1 MTDKTKPSPDK
12 PSPDKSSPDKSSP
25 EWESAAVVRRLHQT
39 TAPGRPSAVQVF
51 LHDEV
56 PASDLSEKAKEI
68 VTSTS
73 ASLNIPADAI
83 KLGKVYRLAKS
94 FSVSSDVPAVFDALA
109 KRGEVKS
116 ILESEQSDILPKPL
130 NVKDVP

>member
-1 MTDKTKPSPDK
+1 
-12 PSPDKSSPDKSSP
+12 
-25 EWESAAVVRRLHQT
+25 
-39 TAPGRPSAVQVF
+39 
-51 LHDEV
+51 
-56 PASDLSEKAKEI
+56 